1 MLLRET
7 ARNRGKFRPIACGIT
22 GDPSFPIPYEEREE
36 EDKRRGRLGRE
47 NKRKKE
53 RTREEEEDK
62 GERIKG
68 EKKGGGR
75 RPRPKKKEEEE
86 PRNLFLSGK
95 KPVFSLLF
103 FRNPKILKIKKRSR

>member
-47 NKRKKE
+47 NKRKRREQEKRKKIRE
-53 RTREEEEDK
+53 RE
-62 GERIKG
+62 
-68 EKKGGGR
+68 
-75 RPRPKKKEEEE
+75 
-86 PRNLFLSGK
+86 
-95 KPVFSLLF
+95 
-103 FRNPKILKIKKRSR
+103 